1 MTCNATSQPSLQH
14 TLHTHSIHNIWLM
27 TIGQLQEVWGEL
39 YVTQIFFK
47 RLVYFLIAQLYCEKF
62 FLVSSVSTKCVEIE
76 TLLRPIISFSP
87 VSTDW
92 TREEGDS
99 WALRPCMEDRAR
111 ALARAI
117 ALL

>member
-1 MTCNATSQPSLQH
+1 
-14 TLHTHSIHNIWLM
+14 M
-27 TIGQLQEVWGEL
+27 TIGQLQEVLGGL
-39 YVTQIFFK
+39 YVTQIFLK

-87 VSTDW
+87 VGTDW
-92 TREEGDS
+92 TREEGTDS